1 MKQIMDNKNFMNPER
16 KTRLLLLAALFMSSL
31 FIFWRYLFGNEL
43 MVFNDVGGDTLQ
55 LYVMQ
60 YTSVVNHIREGSF
73 SWWDMTHGFGV
84 NYFKLEPFDPAFLL
98 TVGAGV
104 ILGPDKMLFVLSWVQ
119 VLKVLAAGY
128 ILSLSFLLFFWKTG
142 KISGCFRLRLKRI
155 PSCMGTTL
163 SIWHGSRVFS
173 TSSSGL

>member
-1 MKQIMDNKNFMNPER
+1 MKQIKNNINPER
-16 KTRLLLLAALFMSSL
+16 KTRLLLLAALFMSCL

-60 YTSVVNHIREGSF
+60 YTSVVNHIREGTF

-104 ILGPDKMLFVLSWVQ
+104 ILGPDKMLFVLSWIQ

-128 ILSLSFLLFFWKTG
+128 IFYHYLSCFSFGRQAKLAASFAYGLNGYILVWGQHYQF
-142 KISGCFRLRLKRI
+142 
-155 PSCMGTTL
+155 GTAVVYFPDRK
-163 SIWHGSRVFS
+163 SVV
-173 TSSSGL
+173 